1 MGMRVG
7 VVQMQGPS
15 ADAGPSLDRSIG
27 LGRVLFQSITTMA
40 PGASVVFGLGL
51 IMVYAGIAAPFSMLI
66 GTVGAVLVAL
76 CISQLA
82 TRIPSAGGFYSFAA
96 ATFGNSFGFIVGWL
110 YSALYVVLVCLSG
123 INFSLVS
130 QDVLSYYFHFAP
142 PYWLLVAVVV
152 LAILGVTYIGV
163 RVSTGVAA
171 VLGTMEVAIILLLT
185 ITLIIRAGSTNSFA
199 FFNPAHAAQ
208 PGSSTF
214 RSVFLGIVFA
224 FAAGAGFEACLPL
237 AEEAEKPRRN
247 VPLALVMSA
256 GLIGLFYV
264 LATYGAIVG
273 WGPAHLSGYIDSSD
287 AWRVMGG
294 KISPILALLVSLCII
309 NSTVGGEQS
318 GYNAVSR
325 LLFAMSRG
333 STLPKPLSKIHPRRR
348 TPYIAII
355 AAGIFALALMYI
367 GMAIFTA
374 FGAFVFYLTLVSLI
388 FLILYGT
395 IVVTSSVYVFTR
407 HRSEVNPVL
416 HVVVPLLALA
426 VILPTL
432 YYSLKGLTYPA
443 DWALPV
449 LGALIVAGIAV
460 LTWLRYRGTDI
471 SSESQRWLRQ
481 DALDDMIRRPG

>member
-1 MGMRVG
+1 
-7 VVQMQGPS
+7 MQRPS
-15 ADAGPSLDRSIG
+15 AEVGPGLDRSIG

-51 IMVYAGIAAPFSMLI
+51 IMVYAGVAAPFSMLI

-110 YSALYVVLVCLSG
+110 YSALYVLLVCISG
-123 INFSLVS
+123 INFSLVT
-130 QDVLSYYFHFAP
+130 QDFLSYYFHFAP
-142 PYWLLVAVVV
+142 PYWLLVAVIV
-152 LAILGVTYIGV
+152 LTILGVTYIGI
-163 RVSTGVAA
+163 RVSTGVVA
-171 VLGTMEVAIILLLT
+171 VLGTIEVAIILMLT
-185 ITLIIRAGSTNSFA
+185 IILIIRAGSANSFA
-199 FFNPAHAAQ
+199 FFDPAHAAR

-237 AEEAEKPRRN
+237 AEEAKNPKRN

-273 WGPAHLSGYIDSSD
+273 WGPAHLSGYIDSAN

-309 NSTVGGEQS
+309 NSTAGGEQS

-325 LLFAMSRG
+325 LFFAMGRA

-355 AAGIFALALMYI
+355 AAGIFALALMCI

-374 FGAFVFYLTLVSLI
+374 FGAFVFCLTLASFI
-388 FLILYGT
+388 FLILYAA

-407 HRSEVNPVL
+407 HRSEVNLLL

-449 LGALIVAGIAV
+449 LGALIAAGMAV
-460 LTWLRYRGTDI
+460 LIWLRSRGTDI
-471 SSESQRWLRQ
+471 SGESQRWLRQ
-481 DALDDMIRRPG
+481 DALDEMVSD